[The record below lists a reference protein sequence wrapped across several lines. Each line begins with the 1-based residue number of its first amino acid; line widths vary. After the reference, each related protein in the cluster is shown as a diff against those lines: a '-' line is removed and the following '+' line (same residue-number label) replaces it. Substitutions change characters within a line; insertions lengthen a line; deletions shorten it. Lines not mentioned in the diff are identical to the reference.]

1 MVNQSGENIFGLLVT
16 SELLLEKRI
25 FQYIQNYFID
35 KETGWI
41 QQNVVLVMK
50 TIFNLPNYEKLQRHC
65 IASFCKDPLP
75 TFSSN
80 DFWSLDKDMF
90 FSLFKRDDLKIE
102 EIIIWDSLIKWGINQ
117 IPELKNINNNR
128 DKWTNENYEDLKN
141 ILEKFISLIRFL
153 DISSDDFYDKVHPYE
168 RIISHQIYDD
178 VIAYHLK
185 KITPKTIS
193 IEPRIAST
201 IIKPK
206 LMTIIANWIDRNDS
220 NVLSFNNKYKF
231 NLIYKKSRDGSDCK
245 TFHDKC
251 NGQGPFI
258 VLIKV
263 QSKKIYGGYNPIG
276 YNGSNQWLSS
286 SKSFIFSFENDQDI
300 RNMKIGRVIN
310 ESYAI
315 YDNNYC
321 FFNFGDH
328 LYTNGRVL
336 KLNNYGHSRYDNI
349 LYLVM
354 VYTNM
359 LSNRL
364 KSLVYVVDKIY
375 FEKFYY
381 NL

>member
-141 ILEKFISLIRFL
+141 TLKNFIPLIRFYN
-153 DISSDDFYDKVHPYE
+153 ISPDDFYDKVRPYE
-168 RIISHQIYDD
+168 RIIPNNLYE
-178 VIAYHLK
+178 
-185 KITPKTIS
+185 KIIEYYLVEQPKFLNHES
-193 IEPRIAST
+193 E
-201 IIKPK
+201 IIKPR
-206 LMTIIANWIDRNDS
+206 LATILVNWIDRFDS
-220 NVLSFNNKYKF
+220 KVLSFNNKYKF
-231 NLIYKKSRDGSDCK
+231 NLIYKKSQDGFDC
-245 TFHDKC
+245 TIFNNKC
-251 NGQGPFI
+251 NGQGPFV
-258 VLIKV
+258 VLVKV

-276 YNGSNQWLSS
+276 YNGRHQWLSS
-286 SKSFIFSFENDQDI
+286 SESFTFSFENERDI
-300 RNMKIGRVIN
+300 LNMKIGRVIN
-310 ESYAI
+310 VNQAIQENCNWFFFDFGWHLAI
-315 YDNNYC
+315 YKSDQN
-321 FFNFGDH
+321 
-328 LYTNGRVL
+328 LY
-336 KLNNYGHSRYDNI
+336 LNNNGYYDNTFDLD
-349 LYLVM
+349 LYKH
-354 VYTNM
+354 VY
-359 LSNRL
+359 LPIEEIEVFS
-364 KSLVYVVDKIY
+364 VVKNNSYI
-375 FEKFYY
+375 ELL
-381 NL
+381 NQ